1 MPRIAWLRFHSASV
15 VSSIEALEAM
25 PALETTMSTPP
36 NASTAARNAP
46 ATASSEV
53 TSPPTARPRSP

>member
-15 VSSIEALEAM
+15 VSSIDELEAM

-36 NASTAARNAP
+36 NCATAAA
-46 ATASSEV
+46 
-53 TSPPTARPRSP
+53 

>member
-15 VSSIEALEAM
+15 VSSIDELEAM

-36 NASTAARNAP
+36 KASTAAANAA

-53 TSPPTARPRSP
+53 TSPATARPRSP

>member
-36 NASTAARNAP
+36 NCATAAA
-46 ATASSEV
+46 
-53 TSPPTARPRSP
+53 